1 MSLAQISPGLGLRIT
16 PTLTPS
22 LPPIHITHQLTP
34 LRPKK
39 PNRNKPASDL
49 SSRDPL
55 LQPRTRQPPP
65 TPPYPAAR
73 PGPTSRSGGP
83 SSHPHTPATPP
94 RPRQHR
100 PAPEQRPPSP
110 SQAPPSSPP
119 TTRASRSTSKGCG
132 RGSMSAGSAARK
144 SRSARRPSRA
154 AGTPPPRRRGRT
166 REAVAPRAA
175 VGAEAVAVTA
185 AVEGSFSGRASTMA
199 VGALVV
205 PEGVILVA
213 VVGAVVVMAA
223 AEEVVAVG
231 SKNMEAYGV
240 MQC

>member
-1 MSLAQISPGLGLRIT
+1 MSLAQISPGSGLRIT

-65 TPPYPAAR
+65 TPYPAAR
-73 PGPTSRSGGP
+73 PRPTWRSGGP
-83 SSHPHTPATPP
+83 SSHPPTPATPP

-100 PAPEQRPPSP
+100 PTLEQRPPSP
-110 SQAPPSSPP
+110 LQAQPSSPP

-132 RGSMSAGSAARK
+132 RGSSSAGSAARR

-175 VGAEAVAVTA
+175 VGAEAVAGTA

-199 VGALVV
+199 VGALVA